1 MLAGMLVLAPGVARA
16 APPQFVQTR
25 AKEIR
30 SGTTN
35 ALAFNSANTAGNLV
49 VVYVVWSNTNA
60 VTVSD
65 SRGNAY
71 AAALGRTTWGSGW
84 SAQVFYAR
92 NVAGGANTVTA
103 TFATSIASFADAL
116 SPRVLERGQGQSAG
130 RVPGRHRDGQ
140 RDEQR
145 CGDDD
150 QRATTSCSAPARP
163 GTR

>member
-1 MLAGMLVLAPGVARA
+1 LVGLLVTLAMLSGMLVLSPGVARA

-30 SGTTN
+30 SGATN

-65 SRGNAY
+65 SRGNTY

-84 SAQVFYAR
+84 
-92 NVAGGANTVTA
+92 
-103 TFATSIASFADAL
+103 
-116 SPRVLERGQGQSAG
+116 
-130 RVPGRHRDGQ
+130 RD
-140 RDEQR
+140 RS
-145 CGDDD
+145 
-150 QRATTSCSAPARP
+150 SCSSPPPPSSCSWRA
-163 GTR
+163 